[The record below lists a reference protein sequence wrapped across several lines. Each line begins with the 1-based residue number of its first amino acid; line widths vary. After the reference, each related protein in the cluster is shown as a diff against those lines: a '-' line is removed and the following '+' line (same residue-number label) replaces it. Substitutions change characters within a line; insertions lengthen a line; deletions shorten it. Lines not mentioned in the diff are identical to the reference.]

1 MKKLSSLEIVL
12 LLIIAVLSIGI
23 FVVGDTLAEQSGDT
37 PDSGENSILKETY
50 INLQGLGYGSDEGS
64 YGGMWNRIISAANWV
79 PNGTVSENKVSLG
92 YTFYNGSR
100 TLKTGTLDYPNY
112 EAQSLQAKDFR
123 DSNGSDSWSSWEK
136 KNTNPEVWYDKRS
149 GLYWS
154 PNQGNFTNSFTI
166 STCAFFSTTKR
177 GDYNGGD
184 PTNCGN
190 AIEQCATLSLD
201 ANGDGT
207 NETKWYL
214 PTQAE
219 LMQAYLNGIYLRT
232 NINWVTGNSFW
243 SSTEDQIN
251 NSSAWYV
258 TLNYGNTSSKY
269 KTTSYAVRCVLRD
282 L

>member
-1 MKKLSSLEIVL
+1 MKKLNSLEIIL

-79 PNGTVSENKVSLG
+79 PEGTVSEDKVLPG

-100 TLKTGTLDYPNY
+100 TLKTRNIKLSYY

-123 DSNGSDSWSSWEK
+123 DSNGSASFSSWEK
-136 KNTNPEVWYDKRS
+136 TNASPEVWYDERS

-154 PNQGNFTNSFTI
+154 PSWGNFTNQFTI

-232 NINWVTGNSFW
+232 NTNWVTGNSFW
-243 SSTEDQIN
+243 SSTELQHN
-251 NSSAWYV
+251 TRYAWYV
-258 TLNYGNTSSKY
+258 TLDSGSTNRTT
-269 KTTSYAVRCVLRD
+269 KTTSSAVRCVLRD